1 MALQTAIAEFDHDE
15 DWKHDEELDLHAD
28 KILFQKLA
36 LCFLSDPGSEEV
48 AMICTALEMVY
59 RASRQRIAL
68 SFSELRESV
77 LPIFVNILNQ
87 PLRFRKLEQLEQVV
101 MEAAKKNSTPF
112 HKTIDESFIAHEKSI
127 RGESMQDS
135 ATTFDDIS
143 KNQKATFEDDPTHA
157 TFDDYPKK
165 TKIVDDNDSYATYDD
180 DYPKKS
186 YATDEGHNSYVTYD
200 DDYPK
205 KSNATDEEHNS
216 YATYDDDYPKKSNAT
231 DEEHN
236 SYATYDDDYPK
247 KSNATDEE
255 HNSYATYDDDYP
267 KKSNATDE
275 EHNSYA
281 TYDDD
286 YPKKSK
292 YVDKGN
298 YSFATDDDG
307 YERKGKSGDDIYD
320 DSYATYDPA
329 LVKATLA
336 YPRTESDS
344 QGSDSRGK
352 NNQHDASTQNADQHA
367 HASGIGGKESNRLV
381 CHDQETRA
389 TTCSI
394 NQDLPCAKQDTG
406 DTTSA
411 PPTDQYEVETV
422 MSDGSYSN
430 AQDKPKASN
439 DQRKNEDDKSE
450 YTEYTQQREYF
461 KQQQRDDATIYTT
474 DNVQTFV
481 EDKHEGD
488 LDTIGE
494 GSTESDTKY
503 SQSFAVENSFSKNQ
517 SFASPSVQPTKTKVA
532 QSVTTVSTHSRN
544 LKEKK
549 RQQEQGGNT
558 VIQCLEAELE
568 LIRFD
573 TPTHPI
579 AIGRSLQVLRYF
591 SRVLSAMVQLAH
603 HPGMLDALVYQLER
617 QPYGKHKQHFYEYP
631 NGEPRQE
638 EEMDEMQAARIDA
651 IATIVNL
658 ACAEEN
664 KCIIANHRGLL
675 DSVTSVAHFDD
686 SEEAREHAA
695 IVIMNLAYEDENKVC
710 CHIYIQDL
718 FDCMLE
724 LTHSHFDLK

>member
-112 HKTIDESFIAHEKSI
+112 HKINDEPFIVREKSI
-127 RGESMQDS
+127 LGESMQDS
-135 ATTFDDIS
+135 ATTFDDIP
-143 KNQKATFEDDPTHA
+143 KDQNTTFEDDPTHS

-180 DYPKKS
+180 EYPKKS
-186 YATDEGHNSYVTYD
+186 YATDEG
-200 DDYPK
+200 
-205 KSNATDEEHNS
+205 
-216 YATYDDDYPKKSNAT
+216 
-231 DEEHN
+231 
-236 SYATYDDDYPK
+236 
-247 KSNATDEE
+247 
-255 HNSYATYDDDYP
+255 
-267 KKSNATDE
+267 
-275 EHNSYA
+275 HNSYA

-292 YVDKGN
+292 GVDKGN
-298 YSFATDDDG
+298 YSLATDDDG
-307 YERKGKSGDDIYD
+307 YERKGKSGDDID
-320 DSYATYDPA
+320 DNSYATYDTA

-336 YPRTESDS
+336 YPRAESDS

-352 NNQHDASTQNADQHA
+352 NNQHDVPTQDANPHV
-367 HASGIGGKESNRLV
+367 HASGIRGKESNRLV
-381 CHDQETRA
+381 CHDQQTRA
-389 TTCSI
+389 TTHSI
-394 NQDLPCAKQDTG
+394 SQELPCDNQDTG

-411 PPTDQYEVETV
+411 PPNDQYEVETV

-474 DNVQTFV
+474 DNAQTFV
-481 EDKHEGD
+481 EGKHEGD

-517 SFASPSVQPTKTKVA
+517 SFASPGVQPTKAKVA

-549 RQQEQGGNT
+549 RQQEQEGNT

-631 NGEPRQE
+631 NGEPRQV

-664 KCIIANHRGLL
+664 KCKIANHRGLL

-710 CHIYIQDL
+710 YHIYPGPI
-718 FDCMLE
+718 
-724 LTHSHFDLK
+724 

>member
-1 MALQTAIAEFDHDE
+1 M
-15 DWKHDEELDLHAD
+15 
-28 KILFQKLA
+28 
-36 LCFLSDPGSEEV
+36 
-48 AMICTALEMVY
+48 
-59 RASRQRIAL
+59 
-68 SFSELRESV
+68 
-77 LPIFVNILNQ
+77 
-87 PLRFRKLEQLEQVV
+87 
-101 MEAAKKNSTPF
+101 
-112 HKTIDESFIAHEKSI
+112 
-127 RGESMQDS
+127 
-135 ATTFDDIS
+135 
-143 KNQKATFEDDPTHA
+143 
-157 TFDDYPKK
+157 
-165 TKIVDDNDSYATYDD
+165 
-180 DYPKKS
+180 
-186 YATDEGHNSYVTYD
+186 
-200 DDYPK
+200 
-205 KSNATDEEHNS
+205 
-216 YATYDDDYPKKSNAT
+216 
-231 DEEHN
+231 
-236 SYATYDDDYPK
+236 
-247 KSNATDEE
+247 
-255 HNSYATYDDDYP
+255 
-267 KKSNATDE
+267 
-275 EHNSYA
+275 
-281 TYDDD
+281 
-286 YPKKSK
+286 
-292 YVDKGN
+292 
-298 YSFATDDDG
+298 
-307 YERKGKSGDDIYD
+307 
-320 DSYATYDPA
+320 
-329 LVKATLA
+329 KATLA
-336 YPRTESDS
+336 YPRAESDS

-352 NNQHDASTQNADQHA
+352 NNQHDVPTQDANPHV
-367 HASGIGGKESNRLV
+367 HASGIRGKESNRLV
-381 CHDQETRA
+381 CHDQQTRA
-389 TTCSI
+389 TTHSI
-394 NQDLPCAKQDTG
+394 SQELPCDNQDTG

-411 PPTDQYEVETV
+411 PPNDQYEVETV

-474 DNVQTFV
+474 DNAQTFV
-481 EDKHEGD
+481 EGKHEGD

-517 SFASPSVQPTKTKVA
+517 SFASPGVQPTKAKVA

-549 RQQEQGGNT
+549 RQQEQEGNT

-631 NGEPRQE
+631 NGEPRQV

-664 KCIIANHRGLL
+664 KCKIANHRGLL

-710 CHIYIQDL
+710 YHIYPGPI
-718 FDCMLE
+718 
-724 LTHSHFDLK
+724 